1 MEYTPEQLSY
11 FRICYIAFNLVPEGL
26 RKLFKQEW
34 DFLYK
39 TTLGE
44 WKDTPKNGFDFFNKE
59 SRKSHSKNSR
69 YLTTIQN
76 GNTAEWDCSCL
87 FFAIL
92 YSDSIGT
99 TLSAAI
105 KTKVDDLREIR
116 NDIAH
121 ISEAKLTDAEF
132 TGYVGRVL
140 LAFNSMSLPISD
152 IEAVKN
158 QTNFPIAEVTKLKA
172 QVANLQ
178 SELKEVKSD
187 LQVAQ
192 DTIQR
197 KEEQL
202 ECLTQEINSKVRS
215 FCYLTFKPS
224 HQIVKRSNDVARIMT
239 KMQELDD
246 GSNGAVSTIYL
257 SGAPGCGKTQIA
269 RQIGEEFFKIG
280 SDERESLNIR
290 RNPECRN
297 P

>member
-1 MEYTPEQLSY
+1 MEYTSEQLNY

-26 RKLFKQEW
+26 RQVFKQEW

-39 TTLGE
+39 PTPGE
-44 WKDTPKNGFDFFNKE
+44 WKDTPKNGLDFCNKE
-59 SRKSHSKNSR
+59 SRKSRSKNAR
-69 YLTTIQN
+69 YLATIQN

-87 FFAIL
+87 FFVIL
-92 YSDSIGT
+92 FSDSIDT

-105 KTKVDDLREIR
+105 KKEVDDLRLVR

-132 TGYVGRVL
+132 KGYVGRVL
-140 LAFNSMSLPISD
+140 LAFNSLSLPISD

-158 QTNFPIAEVTKLKA
+158 QTSFPTAEVNNLMA

-178 SELKEVKSD
+178 SELKEVKCD

-192 DTIQR
+192 DTIQE
-197 KEEQL
+197 KEEQV
-202 ECLTQEINSKVRS
+202 ECLTQEINSKVES
-215 FCYLTFKPS
+215 FCALTFKPS
-224 HQIVKRSNDVARIMT
+224 HQIIRRSNDVTRIMA

-257 SGAPGCGKTQIA
+257 SGNPGCGKNSTCA
-269 RQIGEEFFKIG
+269 SNWRRVLYK
-280 SDERESLNIR
+280 RIR
-290 RNPECRN
+290 
-297 P
+297 